1 MVSGQMPIVSD
12 DPLISVGK
20 RNKKERGGKTSRHW
34 GSEAGSSLLLDV
46 GTQLED
52 VLLAGR
58 LELVGETE
66 IFDLDLW
73 RQTAG

>member
-1 MVSGQMPIVSD
+1 V
-12 DPLISVGK
+12 L
-20 RNKKERGGKTSRHW
+20 
-34 GSEAGSSLLLDV
+34 SLLLDV

-73 RQTAG
+73 GGRESEREREARQEETPP

>member
-1 MVSGQMPIVSD
+1 MSYERHIAEI
-12 DPLISVGK
+12 LSVCFCFL
-20 RNKKERGGKTSRHW
+20 
-34 GSEAGSSLLLDV
+34 LLLDI
-46 GTQLED
+46 GTQFED

-73 RQTAG
+73 TDRQTVDLMCLFLICQQKLCRIRPIF